1 MAEERRLAAI
11 MFTDL
16 VGYTTQTQE
25 DESAA
30 LSLLHK
36 HAEMLRP
43 IFAKHGGREVK
54 MIGDSFLVE
63 FSSALNASL
72 CAVEVQRTS
81 YEHNVANPSN
91 KIVLK
96 IAIHV
101 GDVVYR
107 GADVFGDAVNIAS
120 RIESYASPGSICIS
134 QQVYDQVWNK
144 IDHPIT
150 GLGKHELKNVQVP
163 VEVYKIVLPWE
174 KEATGGE
181 SRKILPLVDMV
192 NELGTLRMMLEKA
205 TRGEG
210 NLVFVAGEAGVGK
223 TRLADELVALA
234 KEMHV
239 MALSGRCSKREGETP
254 YAPWVEMIRE
264 FMRDN
269 PTQLLFK
276 VVGNHGAEVAKLVP
290 EIAASLGPVSV
301 VSSGSMD
308 QDRLRLIDASTQMI
322 VNVSKERPLLIVIDD
337 MNWADIGSLDL
348 LISTARQT
356 KNHRI
361 LIVAIYRD
369 VEVEEDSGLFGFLY
383 QVKRE
388 KLGETL
394 TLKGFG
400 PEDTG
405 LMMGEVIGQMTVDND
420 FRDLVHSKTGGNP
433 FFIEEFVSSLV
444 EQGVLFR
451 TAQGWERK
459 PISQIEMPSGVR
471 AVMKQRLSNLDQESL
486 DVLSAAS
493 VAGSGSREFSF
504 DLLRAVTGLD
514 ENSLRD
520 ATERILKTHL
530 IKETRMASG
539 RPGFSF
545 IDTGIRDVIHDEM
558 TLPRRG
564 RYHLKTAQAIEEL
577 YKSRPED
584 VYGVLLYHYLRGNDQ
599 AKCLEFAIKAAERA
613 SRVYARGEAVK
624 YLKIAIEALVDSP
637 AEWLEFSRRE

>member
-1 MAEERRLAAI
+1 

-43 IFAKHGGREVK
+43 IFARHGGREVK

-72 CAVEVQRTS
+72 CAVDVQTTS

-120 RIESYASPGSICIS
+120 RIESGASPGSICIS

-150 GLGKHELKNVQVP
+150 GLGKQELKNVQVP
-163 VEVYKIVLPWE
+163 VEVYRIVLPWE
-174 KEATGGE
+174 KEANGSE
-181 SRKILPLVDMV
+181 SRKVLPLVDRV
-192 NELGTLRMMLEKA
+192 NELGTLKMMLEKA

-223 TRLADELVALA
+223 TRLADELAALA

-239 MALSGRCSKREGETP
+239 MTLYGRCSRREGKAP
-254 YAPWVEMIRE
+254 YAPWVEIIRE

-269 PTQLLFK
+269 PAQLLLK
-276 VVGNHGAEVAKLVP
+276 VVGNRGAEVAKLVP
-290 EIAASLGPVSV
+290 EVTASLGPVSV
-301 VSSGSMD
+301 ASSGSMD
-308 QDRLRLIDASTQMI
+308 QDRLRLIDAATQT
-322 VNVSKERPLLIVIDD
+322 VVSVSKERPLLLVIDD
-337 MNWADIGSLDL
+337 INWADIGSLDL
-348 LISTARQT
+348 LTSVARQT
-356 KNHRI
+356 KNQRV
-361 LIVAIYRD
+361 LIVAIYRAS
-369 VEVEEDSGLFGFLY
+369 EVEEDSSLFGFLY
-383 QVKRE
+383 QAKRE

-394 TLKGFG
+394 ALKGFG

-405 LMMGEVIGQMTVDND
+405 LMIVEVLGQMTVDKEL
-420 FRDLVHSKTGGNP
+420 RDLVHSKTDGNS
-433 FFIEEFVSSLV
+433 FFIEELVRSLV
-444 EQGVLFR
+444 DQGTLFR

-459 PISQIEMPSGVR
+459 PMSQLEVPSDVR
-471 AVMKQRLSNLDQESL
+471 AVMKQRLTKLDQESL

-493 VAGSGSREFSF
+493 VASSGSREFSF

-514 ENSLRD
+514 KNSLR
-520 ATERILKTHL
+520 TVMERILKTRL
-530 IKETRMASG
+530 IKEARTANG
-539 RPGFSF
+539 GPGFSF
-545 IDTGIRDVIHDEM
+545 ADAGMRDAVYDGM
-558 TLPRRG
+558 ALPTRG

-584 VYGVLLYHYLRGNDQ
+584 AYGVLVHHYRRGTDQ
-599 AKCLEFAIKAAERA
+599 AKSLEFAIKAAERA
-613 SRVYARGEAVK
+613 SRLCARGEAVR
-624 YLKIAIEALVDSP
+624 YLKVALEALVDSP
-637 AEWLEFSRRE
+637 DEWLEFSRRE